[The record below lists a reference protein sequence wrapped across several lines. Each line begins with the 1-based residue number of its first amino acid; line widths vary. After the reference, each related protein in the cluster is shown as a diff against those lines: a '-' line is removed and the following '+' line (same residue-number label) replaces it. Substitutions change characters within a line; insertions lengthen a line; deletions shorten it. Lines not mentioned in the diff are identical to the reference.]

1 MSPKPLSALA
11 AVMAA
16 VAVVVATASAS
27 ASAATHGPPARSHV
41 RSTPSTV
48 VCGRLSQE
56 IGAALRA
63 GNPTLAT
70 ALARTFVYMG
80 CGGAAL

>member
-1 MSPKPLSALA
+1 MAPKPLSALA
-11 AVMAA
+11 AAMAA
-16 VAVVVATASAS
+16 PALVVATASAS
-27 ASAATHGPPARSHV
+27 AAAPGPPARSHV
-41 RSTPSTV
+41 GSTASTA

-70 ALARTFVYMG
+70 ALARTFVSMG